1 MRRSSEFA
9 TNLEQTGA
17 PALNRPSPDCPSIER
32 SKRRFGSLLW
42 FPTALLLLGTGGVL
56 VGVALASL
64 ATTGR
69 AWPHNHWLLPGTAA
83 LLVLLAGEL
92 FQRHERDLGD
102 HTRQLVQDEQIR
114 TREVQEHYNRLISLY
129 GVGTGFVL
137 DRVPEIQY
145 DKIVRTCFDLFDSD
159 RVSLLLLDRFS
170 GELCVCA
177 AIGPPDLSL
186 IVGRR
191 QRADEGIA
199 GRVLQEG
206 RPLLI
211 GPDSPLLRNA
221 APRKTPGRP
230 RFAMVTPIAAPG
242 HTRGVLC
249 LSSQVEVDY
258 SEQDLRELQLFA
270 SNIGVYLKLLED
282 AA

>member
-1 MRRSSEFA
+1 MHRI
-9 TNLEQTGA
+9 G
-17 PALNRPSPDCPSIER
+17 SP
-32 SKRRFGSLLW
+32 LW
-42 FPTALLLLGTGGVL
+42 FPAALLLLGTGGLL
-56 VGVALASL
+56 VGVVLASL
-64 ATTGR
+64 VTTR
-69 AWPHNHWLLPGTAA
+69 RFWPHNHWLLPGMAA
-83 LLVLLAGEL
+83 ILVLLAIE
-92 FQRHERDLGD
+92 FFHRHERTLGD
-102 HTRQLVQDEQIR
+102 HKRQLVQEEQIR
-114 TREVQEHYNRLISLY
+114 TREVQEHYNRLVSLY

-159 RVSLLLLDRFS
+159 RVSLLLLDRRS

-211 GPDSPLLRNA
+211 GPESPLLRDA
-221 APRKTPGRP
+221 EPRKTPRRP

-242 HTRGVLC
+242 HSRGVLC
-249 LSSQVEVDY
+249 LSSQSEVDY
-258 SEQDLRELQLFA
+258 TEQDLRELQLFA